1 MSYSATATSIRNK
14 ASTLTDAISQISKIN
29 FDSVWK
35 GPAHDG
41 LTNALNDAVNRLKK
55 EYDVINAF
63 ASILDNV
70 QVYKNN
76 YGRIQSLVSQYNN
89 IPNTQ
94 ANLETKKSIY
104 SSWENLVSENKTL
117 KTKINNALSAIGT
130 ESVDIKTIN
139 ANISSTANYVVDV
152 QALLAKFDSRELK
165 KLDTGDSLYN
175 YVSENEVRTILTN
188 IQNNYSG
195 REAAVNSALA
205 MLNIAAEQGFKLDY
219 EHKATNPYVPY
230 VPTAQV
236 ASGVDC
242 NPFASWVVDKGTP
255 GGFQWRPVDSFK
267 SVGTSI
273 NYEDAK
279 PGDVFVVKDEENGH
293 VGVIIQNNPE
303 EQTFICAEASGENV
317 GIILQTRKYSTMKNT
332 GYSVKDMTNV
342 YNGTESTYREIFEKY
357 VNMETYQREF

>member
-1 MSYSATATSIRNK
+1 MSSFGAVSSESITIDFGAMTNGNLNYVIDVHALLDIYK
-14 ASTLTDAISQISKIN
+14 SGKLTKLPDGASLYKYVPEEQVLQMLSKI
-29 FDSVWK
+29 
-35 GPAHDG
+35 
-41 LTNALNDAVNRLKK
+41 
-55 EYDVINAF
+55 
-63 ASILDNV
+63 
-70 QVYKNN
+70 Q
-76 YGRIQSLVSQYNN
+76 
-89 IPNTQ
+89 TQ
-94 ANLETKKSIY
+94 
-104 SSWENLVSENKTL
+104 
-117 KTKINNALSAIGT
+117 
-130 ESVDIKTIN
+130 
-139 ANISSTANYVVDV
+139 
-152 QALLAKFDSRELK
+152 
-165 KLDTGDSLYN
+165 
-175 YVSENEVRTILTN
+175 
-188 IQNNYSG
+188 YSG